1 MPRRNRKAVK
11 ENEASPNGSAAGCRP
26 PLKNGKGRRL
36 CTERPRASVASA
48 RNPSPRCRAL
58 ARRDERRKL
67 PQQLASQD
75 HVAHAEVL
83 IEHHASAILPTSMLP
98 RSLPA
103 PTRGQDWR
111 WRPERLHPAGCHVA
125 YGDAHTRHE
134 VGGRARDSAAAQ
146 RGDVAR
152 TVTSWP
158 PSEYSPSS
166 RPVAIIESLIRMT
179 LSAPKAANRR
189 RIMDGWICT
198 PSAISSGITSEWSN
212 AAPMGPGL
220 RWCSGGMAL
229 HRCVIC
235 RAPASMAAHAVS

>member
-1 MPRRNRKAVK
+1 MALAARTAASSGMPMSRTATRTHAMR
-11 ENEASPNGSAAGCRP
+11 
-26 PLKNGKGRRL
+26 
-36 CTERPRASVASA
+36 SVAEPAIVPLRSVA
-48 RNPSPRCRAL
+48 T
-58 ARRDERRKL
+58 L
-67 PQQLASQD
+67 P
-75 HVAHAEVL
+75 
-83 IEHHASAILPTSMLP
+83 
-98 RSLPA
+98 
-103 PTRGQDWR
+103 
-111 WRPERLHPAGCHVA
+111 
-125 YGDAHTRHE
+125 
-134 VGGRARDSAAAQ
+134 
-146 RGDVAR
+146 R

-189 RIMDGWICT
+189 RTMDGWICT